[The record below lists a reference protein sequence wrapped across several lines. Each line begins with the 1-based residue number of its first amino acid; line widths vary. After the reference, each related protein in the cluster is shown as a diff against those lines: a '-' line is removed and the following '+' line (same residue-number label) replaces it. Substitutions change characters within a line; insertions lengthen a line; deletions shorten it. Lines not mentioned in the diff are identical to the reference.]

1 LLIAA
6 VAEQRGMTFGL
17 LAGMVLL
24 TTPIYLEQSAMQTA
38 DVPLAFYFLATVVL
52 LTAVER
58 AGRPQPL
65 FLAGV
70 TTGLASW
77 TKNEGLLFLIAALAV
92 SLTLTMKQRSFRPSV
107 KQALVLVSGAAPALL
122 IGLWFR
128 ETVAP
133 PNDLMNQQVV
143 HMLAKLA
150 DPTRYARILLATLSE
165 VWRHYPWLPV
175 LGAGVLVCGYDRQLL
190 RRAPLTILGTV
201 MAGYFAI
208 YLITPLD
215 LGYHLGSSLERL
227 LLQLWPIGLF
237 VFFSGVR
244 EPGYQSSR

>member
-1 LLIAA
+1 
-6 VAEQRGMTFGL
+6 
-17 LAGMVLL
+17 
-24 TTPIYLEQSAMQTA
+24 
-38 DVPLAFYFLATVVL
+38 
-52 LTAVER
+52 
-58 AGRPQPL
+58 
-65 FLAGV
+65 
-70 TTGLASW
+70 
-77 TKNEGLLFLIAALAV
+77 
-92 SLTLTMKQRSFRPSV
+92 
-107 KQALVLVSGAAPALL
+107 
-122 IGLWFR
+122 
-128 ETVAP
+128 
-133 PNDLMNQQVV
+133 
-143 HMLAKLA
+143 
-150 DPTRYARILLATLSE
+150 LSE